1 MASPPTPSFRLSSSQ
16 TALALV
22 VPSHLQP
29 EINTLRKIHDKA
41 YRKWEPHINVLY
53 PFVEASLLS
62 SAVSVLRAYLSAH
75 QISPF
80 KVKIEEV
87 GTFEHRRNATV
98 FLKAGEESEEKICD
112 LRKQLV
118 DALGRDEGEGTHDGV
133 FRPHLTIGQAALSGL
148 TMERLIEKVGRLVG
162 LEWDV
167 ERLVVLRRE
176 ATGEMTAVDEIWLR
190 DSDGG
195 EDESESV
202 I

>member
-1 MASPPTPSFRLSSSQ
+1 M
-16 TALALV
+16 
-22 VPSHLQP
+22 
-29 EINTLRKIHDKA
+29 
-41 YRKWEPHINVLY
+41 
-53 PFVEASLLS
+53 
-62 SAVSVLRAYLSAH
+62 
-75 QISPF
+75 
-80 KVKIEEV
+80 
-87 GTFEHRRNATV
+87 